1 MKFEWYLA
9 LRYFKGNRK
18 GARFLSFI
26 KIMSITGVAVGSAGL
41 LIALSVVHG
50 FKSTIN
56 NKVLGFAPHYTIATQ
71 SFIKPTIERADT
83 MMSFLDREFPEI
95 IKKQPVVQGQVMI
108 QTKDDI
114 SGTIIKGVDE
124 TGGVSNLSQYVEEG
138 VFDLSLQDNG
148 MHGIVIGT
156 KLASQL
162 SASLGDIVTT
172 YTVNGVPSL
181 INSPEIKQFLITGIY
196 ETGIDQF
203 DDVFVIVEREQ
214 ARQLFK
220 LSPNEANAIELKL
233 EDEDQI
239 GSFEDKLIAALS
251 FPFFPE
257 SILEKFA
264 GIFAWVELQ
273 EQMIP
278 LVIGVM
284 IIVAAFNL
292 IGAVLMMILERTRDI
307 GVLKTI
313 GTKSSIIRRIFLL
326 EGLLVSFVGLLF
338 GIGISLLFAFLQL
351 QFEIIPLSQENYYM
365 SYVPVEPHLLD
376 FLIVTVVTT
385 ILCGLASWVP
395 ARVAAKTDPLKVISY
410 GR

>member
-1 MKFEWYLA
+1 MNFEWYLA

-26 KIMSITGVAVGSAGL
+26 KIMSITGVAIGSAGL

-56 NKVLGFAPHYTIATQ
+56 NKVLGFAPHYTISTQ
-71 SFIKPTIERADT
+71 SFITPTIERADT
-83 MMSFLDREFPEI
+83 LITFLDRELPEI
-95 IKKQPVVQGQVMI
+95 SKKQAVIQGQVMI

-114 SGTIIKGVDE
+114 SGTILKGVDKE
-124 TGGVSNLSQYVEEG
+124 GSVSNLSQYVNVGE
-138 VFDLSLQDNG
+138 FDLSQQENG
-148 MHGIVIGT
+148 MFGIVIGR

-162 SASLGDIVTT
+162 SASIGDIVTT
-172 YTVNGVPSL
+172 YTVTGVPSL

-196 ETGIDQF
+196 QTGIDQF

-220 LSPNEANAIELKL
+220 LRANEAHAVEIKLADERDIEL
-233 EDEDQI
+233 
-239 GSFEDKLIAALS
+239 FEDKLISTLP
-251 FPFFPE
+251 FPFFTE
-257 SILEKFA
+257 SILEKFYN
-264 GIFAWVELQ
+264 IFAWVELQ

-292 IGAVLMMILERTRDI
+292 IGAVLMMILERTKDI
-307 GVLKTI
+307 GILKTI
-313 GTKSSIIRRIFLL
+313 GTKSSIVRRIFLL

-351 QFEIIPLSQENYYM
+351 QFQFIPLSEENYYM
-365 SYVPVEPHLLD
+365 SYVPVEPHLFD
-376 FLIVTVVTT
+376 FLIVAIVTT
-385 ILCGLASWVP
+385 VLCGLASWIP

>member
-1 MKFEWYLA
+1 MNFEWYLA

-56 NKVLGFAPHYTIATQ
+56 NKVLGFAPHYTISTQ

-95 IKKQPVVQGQVMI
+95 TKKQPVVQGQVMI

-114 SGTIIKGVDE
+114 SGTIFKGVDE
-124 TGGVSNLSQYVEEG
+124 KGGVSNLYQYVKDGE
-138 VFDLSLQDNG
+138 FDLSIQENG

-162 SASLGDIVTT
+162 SATIGDIVTT

-181 INSPEIKQFLITGIY
+181 INSPEIKQFIITGIY
-196 ETGIDQF
+196 KTGIDQF

-220 LSPNEANAIELKL
+220 LRPNEANAIEIKL
-233 EDEDQI
+233 EDENQI
-239 GSFEDKLIAALS
+239 ESFEDKLIAALS

-313 GTKSSIIRRIFLL
+313 GTKSSTIRRIFLF
-326 EGLLVSFVGLLF
+326 EGLLVSFVGLIF
-338 GIGISLLFAFLQL
+338 GIGISLLFAYIQL
-351 QFEIIPLSQENYYM
+351 QFELIPLSQENYYM

-385 ILCGLASWVP
+385 ILCGLASWIP

>member
-1 MKFEWYLA
+1 MNFEWYLA

-71 SFIKPTIERADT
+71 SFITPTIERADT
-83 MMSFLDREFPEI
+83 LITFLDRELPEI
-95 IKKQPVVQGQVMI
+95 SRKQPVIQGQVMI

-114 SGTIIKGVDE
+114 SGTILKGVDE
-124 TGGVSNLSQYVEEG
+124 DGGVSNLKEYVNAGE
-138 VFDLSLQDNG
+138 FDLTQQENG
-148 MHGIVIGT
+148 MFGVVIGS
-156 KLASQL
+156 KLSTQL
-162 SASLGDIVTT
+162 SASVGDIVTT
-172 YTVNGVPSL
+172 YTLSGTPSL
-181 INSPEIKQFLITGIY
+181 INSPEIKQFLVTGVY
-196 ETGIDQF
+196 QTGIDQF

-214 ARQLFK
+214 ARELFT
-220 LSPNEANAIELKL
+220 LGPNEANAIEIKL
-233 EDEDQI
+233 DDEDDI
-239 GSFEDKLIAALS
+239 ESFEDKLLSALS
-251 FPFFPE
+251 FPFFTE
-257 SILEKFA
+257 SIFEKFYS
-264 GIFAWVELQ
+264 IFAWVELQ
-273 EQMIP
+273 EQTIP

-292 IGAVLMMILERTRDI
+292 IGAVLMMVLERTRDI

-313 GTKSSIIRRIFLL
+313 GTKSSIVRRIFLF
-326 EGLLVSFVGLLF
+326 EGLLVSFVGLIL
-338 GIGISLLFAFLQL
+338 GVGISLLFAYLQH
-351 QFEIIPLSQENYYM
+351 QFHFIPLSEENYYM
-365 SYVPVEPHLLD
+365 SFVPVEPHLFD
-376 FLIVTVVTT
+376 FLIVSVIT
-385 ILCGLASWVP
+385 ILLCGLASWIP

>member
-1 MKFEWYLA
+1 MNFEWYLA

-26 KIMSITGVAVGSAGL
+26 KIMSITGVAIGSAGL

-56 NKVLGFAPHYTIATQ
+56 NKVLGFAPHYTISTQ
-71 SFIKPTIERADT
+71 SFITPTIQRADT
-83 MMSFLDREFPEI
+83 LIAFLDRELPEI
-95 IKKQPVVQGQVMI
+95 SKKQAVIQGQVMI

-114 SGTIIKGVDE
+114 SGTILKGVDKE
-124 TGGVSNLSQYVEEG
+124 GGVSNLSQYVNVG
-138 VFDLSLQDNG
+138 VFDLSQQENG
-148 MHGIVIGT
+148 MFGIVIGK

-162 SASLGDIVTT
+162 SATIGDIVTT
-172 YTVNGVPSL
+172 YTITGVPSL

-196 ETGIDQF
+196 QTGIDQF

-220 LSPNEANAIELKL
+220 LHQNEANAIEIKL
-233 EDEDQI
+233 ADERDI
-239 GSFEDKLIAALS
+239 ELFEDKLISTLS
-251 FPFFPE
+251 FPFFTE
-257 SILEKFA
+257 SILEKFYN
-264 GIFAWVELQ
+264 IFAWVELQ

-307 GVLKTI
+307 GILKTI
-313 GTKSSIIRRIFLL
+313 GTKSSIVRRIFLL
-326 EGLLVSFVGLLF
+326 EGLLVSFVGLIF
-338 GIGISLLFAFLQL
+338 GIGISLLFALLQL
-351 QFEIIPLSQENYYM
+351 QFHFIPLSEENYYM
-365 SYVPVEPHLLD
+365 SYVPVEPHLFD
-376 FLIVTVVTT
+376 FLIVALVTT
-385 ILCGLASWVP
+385 VLCGLASWIP

>member
-1 MKFEWYLA
+1 MNFEWYLA

-26 KIMSITGVAVGSAGL
+26 KVMSITGVAIGSAGL

-71 SFIKPTIERADT
+71 SFIKPTLERADT
-83 MMSFLDREFPEI
+83 LVSYLDRKFPEI
-95 IKKQPVVQGQVMI
+95 SKRQTVIQGQVMI
-108 QTKDDI
+108 QTKDEI
-114 SGTIIKGVDE
+114 SGTILKGVDID
-124 TGGVSNLSQYVEEG
+124 GGVSSLNEYVNTG
-138 VFDLSLQDNG
+138 KFDLSLQENSMFG
-148 MHGIVIGT
+148 VVIGS
-156 KLASQL
+156 KLATQL
-162 SASLGDIVTT
+162 SAGVGDIVTT
-172 YTVNGVPSL
+172 YTLNGIPSL
-181 INSPEIKQFLITGIY
+181 INSPEIKQFKITGIY
-196 ETGIDQF
+196 QTGIDQF

-214 ARQLFK
+214 ARELFN
-220 LSPNEANAIELKL
+220 LNINEAHGIEIKL
-233 EDEDQI
+233 HDKNDIEA
-239 GSFEDKLIAALS
+239 FEDKLVSSLS
-251 FPFFPE
+251 FPFFSE
-257 SILEKFA
+257 SIYEKFYSL
-264 GIFAWVELQ
+264 FAWVELQ

-313 GTKSSIIRRIFLL
+313 GTKSAIVKRIFLF
-326 EGLLVSFVGLLF
+326 EGLLVSLVGLVF
-338 GIGISLLFAFLQL
+338 GIGISLLFAYLQL
-351 QFEIIPLSQENYYM
+351 QFQIIPLSEENYYM

-376 FLIVTVVTT
+376 FVIVSVITT
-385 ILCGLASWVP
+385 LLCGLASWIP

>member
-1 MKFEWYLA
+1 MNFEWYLA

-26 KIMSITGVAVGSAGL
+26 KVMSITGVAIGSAGL

-56 NKVLGFAPHYTIATQ
+56 DKVLGFAPHYTIATQ
-71 SFIKPTIERADT
+71 SFIKPTLERADT
-83 MMSFLDREFPEI
+83 LVSYLDRKFPEI
-95 IKKQPVVQGQVMI
+95 SKRQTVIQGQVMI
-108 QTKDDI
+108 QTKNEI
-114 SGTIIKGVDE
+114 SGTILKGVDID
-124 TGGVSNLSQYVEEG
+124 GGVSSLNEYINTG
-138 VFDLSLQDNG
+138 KFDLSLQENG
-148 MHGIVIGT
+148 MFGVVIGS
-156 KLASQL
+156 KLATQL
-162 SASLGDIVTT
+162 SADIGDIVTT
-172 YTVNGVPSL
+172 YTINGIPSL
-181 INSPEIKQFLITGIY
+181 INSPEIKQFKITGIY
-196 ETGIDQF
+196 QTGIDQF

-214 ARQLFK
+214 ARELFN
-220 LSPNEANAIELKL
+220 LNINEAHGIEIKL
-233 EDEDQI
+233 HDENDI
-239 GSFEDKLIAALS
+239 EAFEDKLISSLS
-251 FPFFPE
+251 FPFFSE
-257 SILEKFA
+257 SIYEKFYSL
-264 GIFAWVELQ
+264 FAWVELQ

-313 GTKSSIIRRIFLL
+313 GTKSAIVKRIFLF
-326 EGLLVSFVGLLF
+326 EGLLVSLVGLVF
-338 GIGISLLFAFLQL
+338 GIGISLLFAYLQL
-351 QFEIIPLSQENYYM
+351 EFQIIPLSEDNYYM

-376 FLIVTVVTT
+376 FVIVSVITT
-385 ILCGLASWVP
+385 FLCGLASWIP

>member
-1 MKFEWYLA
+1 MNFEWYLA

-26 KIMSITGVAVGSAGL
+26 KIMSITGVAIGSAGL

-56 NKVLGFAPHYTIATQ
+56 NKVLGFAPHYTVSTQ

-83 MMSFLDREFPEI
+83 LLSFLEREFPEI
-95 IKKQPVVQGQVMI
+95 SKIQPVIQGQVMI

-114 SGTIIKGVDE
+114 SGTILKGVDKE
-124 TGGVSNLSQYVEEG
+124 GGVSNLSQYVDIG
-138 VFDLSLQDNG
+138 DFDLSKQENG
-148 MHGIVIGT
+148 MFGIVIGT

-162 SASLGDIVTT
+162 SASIGDIVTT
-172 YTVNGVPSL
+172 YTIKGVPSL

-203 DDVFVIVEREQ
+203 DDVFVIVDREE

-220 LSPNEANAIELKL
+220 LRPNEANGIEIKL
-233 EDEDQI
+233 SDDKQI
-239 GSFEDKLIAALS
+239 ASFEERLTAKLS
-251 FPFFPE
+251 FPFFAE
-257 SILEKFA
+257 SILEKFYS
-264 GIFAWVELQ
+264 IFAWVELQ

-313 GTKSSIIRRIFLL
+313 GTKSSIVRRIFLL

-338 GIGISLLFAFLQL
+338 GIGISVLFAYLQL
-351 QFEIIPLSQENYYM
+351 NFELIPLSQENYYM

-376 FLIVTVVTT
+376 FIIVTIVTT
-385 ILCGLASWVP
+385 ILCGLASWIP

>member
-1 MKFEWYLA
+1 MNFEWYLA

-26 KIMSITGVAVGSAGL
+26 KIMSITGVAIGSAGL

-71 SFIKPTIERADT
+71 SFITPTIERADT
-83 MMSFLDREFPEI
+83 LITFLDKTLPEI
-95 IKKQPVVQGQVMI
+95 AQKQPVIQGQVMI
-108 QTKDDI
+108 QTKDEI
-114 SGTIIKGVDE
+114 SGTILKGVDKS
-124 TGGVSNLSQYVEEG
+124 GGVSNLSQYIDSGE
-138 VFDLSLQDNG
+138 FDLSERENG
-148 MHGIVIGT
+148 MFGIVIGVN
-156 KLASQL
+156 LASPL
-162 SASLGDIVTT
+162 SAKIGDIVTT

-196 ETGIDQF
+196 RTGIDQF

-214 ARQLFK
+214 ARDLFK
-220 LSPNEANAIELKL
+220 LAPNEAHAIELKL
-233 EDEDQI
+233 KDENTI
-239 GSFEDKLIAALS
+239 EAFEDKLISTLS
-251 FPFFPE
+251 FPFFTE
-257 SILEKFA
+257 SILEKFYN
-264 GIFAWVELQ
+264 IFAWVELQ

-278 LVIGVM
+278 LVM

-307 GVLKTI
+307 GILKTI

-326 EGLLVSFVGLLF
+326 EGLLVSFVGLIF
-338 GIGISLLFAFLQL
+338 GIGISLLFSYLQL
-351 QFEIIPLSQENYYM
+351 EFQLIPLSEENYYM
-365 SYVPVEPHLLD
+365 SYVPVEPHLFD

-385 ILCGLASWVP
+385 VLCALASWIP

>member
-1 MKFEWYLA
+1 MNFEWYLA

-56 NKVLGFAPHYTIATQ
+56 NKVLGFAPHYTISTQ
-71 SFIKPTIERADT
+71 SFIKPTIQRADT
-83 MMSFLDREFPEI
+83 LMSFLDRRFPEI
-95 IKKQPVVQGQVMI
+95 SAKQPVVQGQVMI
-108 QTKDDI
+108 QTKDDV
-114 SGTIIKGVDE
+114 SGTILKGVDVD
-124 TGGVSNLSQYVEEG
+124 GGVSNLSEYVNNG
-138 VFDLSLQDNG
+138 KFDLGLQENG
-148 MHGIVIGT
+148 MAGIVVGN

-162 SASLGDIVTT
+162 SATVGDVVTT
-172 YTVNGVPSL
+172 YTVNGVPSM
-181 INSPEIKQFLITGIY
+181 INSPEIKQFLITGVY
-196 ETGIDQF
+196 QTGIDQF

-214 ARQLFK
+214 ARELFK
-220 LSPNEANAIELKL
+220 LGPNEANGIELKL
-233 EDEDQI
+233 KDERKI
-239 GSFEDKLIAALS
+239 ESFEDQLTAALS

-257 SILEKFA
+257 SILQKFA

-313 GTKSSIIRRIFLL
+313 GTKSSIVRRIFLL

-338 GIGISLLFAFLQL
+338 GIAISLVFAYLQL
-351 QFEIIPLSQENYYM
+351 EFQIIPLSEENYYM

-376 FLIVTVVTT
+376 FLMVTVVTT
-385 ILCGLASWVP
+385 ILCGLASWIP
-395 ARVAAKTDPLKVISY
+395 ARVAANTDPLKVISY

>member
-1 MKFEWYLA
+1 MNFEWYLA

-26 KIMSITGVAVGSAGL
+26 KVMSITGVAIGSAGL

-56 NKVLGFAPHYTIATQ
+56 DKVLGFAPHYTIATQ
-71 SFIKPTIERADT
+71 SFIKPTLERADT
-83 MMSFLDREFPEI
+83 LVSYLDRKFPEI
-95 IKKQPVVQGQVMI
+95 SKRQTVIQGQVMI
-108 QTKDDI
+108 QTKDEI
-114 SGTIIKGVDE
+114 SGTILKGVDID
-124 TGGVSNLSQYVEEG
+124 GGVSSLNEYINTG
-138 VFDLSLQDNG
+138 KFDLSLQENG
-148 MHGIVIGT
+148 MFGVVIGS
-156 KLASQL
+156 KLATQL
-162 SASLGDIVTT
+162 SANIGDIVTT
-172 YTVNGVPSL
+172 YTINGIPSL
-181 INSPEIKQFLITGIY
+181 INSPEIKQFKITGIY
-196 ETGIDQF
+196 QTGIDQF

-214 ARQLFK
+214 ARELFN
-220 LSPNEANAIELKL
+220 LSINEAHGIEIKL
-233 EDEDQI
+233 HDENDI
-239 GSFEDKLIAALS
+239 EAFEDKLVSSLS
-251 FPFFPE
+251 FPFFSE
-257 SILEKFA
+257 SIYEKFYSL
-264 GIFAWVELQ
+264 FAWVELQ

-313 GTKSSIIRRIFLL
+313 GTKSAIVKRIFLF
-326 EGLLVSFVGLLF
+326 EGLLVSLVGLVF
-338 GIGISLLFAFLQL
+338 GIGISLLFAYLQL
-351 QFEIIPLSQENYYM
+351 EFQIIPLSEDNYYM

-376 FLIVTVVTT
+376 FVIVSVITT
-385 ILCGLASWVP
+385 FLCGLASWIP

>member
-1 MKFEWYLA
+1 MNFEWYLA

-26 KIMSITGVAVGSAGL
+26 KIMSITGVAIGSAGL

-56 NKVLGFAPHYTIATQ
+56 NKVLGFAPHYTISTQ
-71 SFIKPTIERADT
+71 SFITPTIQRADT
-83 MMSFLDREFPEI
+83 LIAFLDRELPEI
-95 IKKQPVVQGQVMI
+95 SKKQAVIQGQVMI
-108 QTKDDI
+108 QSKDDI
-114 SGTIIKGVDE
+114 SGTILKGVDKE
-124 TGGVSNLSQYVEEG
+124 GGVSNLAQYVNVG
-138 VFDLSLQDNG
+138 VFDLSQQENG
-148 MHGIVIGT
+148 MFGIVIGT

-162 SASLGDIVTT
+162 SATIDDIVTT
-172 YTVNGVPSL
+172 YTITGVPSL

-196 ETGIDQF
+196 QTGIDQF

-220 LSPNEANAIELKL
+220 FKQNEANAIEIKL
-233 EDEDQI
+233 ADERDI
-239 GSFEDKLIAALS
+239 ELFEDKLISTLS
-251 FPFFPE
+251 FPFFTE
-257 SILEKFA
+257 SILEKFYN
-264 GIFAWVELQ
+264 IFAWVELQ

-307 GVLKTI
+307 GILKTI
-313 GTKSSIIRRIFLL
+313 GTKSSIVRRIFLL

-338 GIGISLLFAFLQL
+338 GIGISLLFALLQL
-351 QFEIIPLSQENYYM
+351 QFHFIPLSEENYYM
-365 SYVPVEPHLLD
+365 SYVPVEPHLFD
-376 FLIVTVVTT
+376 FLIVALVTT
-385 ILCGLASWVP
+385 ILCGLASWIP